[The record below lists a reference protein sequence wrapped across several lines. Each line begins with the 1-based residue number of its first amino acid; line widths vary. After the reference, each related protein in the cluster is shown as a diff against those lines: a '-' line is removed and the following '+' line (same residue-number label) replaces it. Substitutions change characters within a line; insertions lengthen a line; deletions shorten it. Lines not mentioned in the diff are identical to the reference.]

1 MSKTCNCYLVSGEHC
16 RYNAK
21 PHSLYC
27 GVHKSCKKALPKRA
41 SPKKSLKKRASPKRA
56 SPKRASPKRVSPKPN
71 ICPPGKEPHPK
82 DPKKCLVSCKPGL
95 VRSMDTMRCKKVE
108 NDPKDDSKDEI
119 KDDSKDDDKIGES
132 IVLMIT
138 GHGSDLKELSK
149 DEKDRFKNVKIAY
162 RIPHNILN
170 FIYPSYFNVLRNR
183 YIDDKKFHSNQDIMD
198 EYIRDCEKNKV
209 NDDKILKNYEKY
221 VYPGHASPLASMIKK
236 KKQCYVGRAVVDRL
250 FWFGDKTWKKTQN
263 LPTFTKI
270 TNPFMGNMFVLRATK
285 ANGEMLQG
293 ELLAPLKKSDGLDPL
308 RRSVKNMILTGSM
321 YIRLSQLLPLLQK
334 SYKRVY
340 IYDFACRQAMHTLQ
354 LDSKNRQRI
363 YQEEKRLFTPQSS
376 PRK

>member
-1 MSKTCNCYLVSGEHC
+1 MNKTCNCYLASGEHC

-21 PHSLYC
+21 PDSLYC
-27 GVHKSCKKALPKRA
+27 GVHKSCKNKIKASPKTA
-41 SPKKSLKKRASPKRA
+41 SPKKSLKKTASPKRA
-56 SPKRASPKRVSPKPN
+56 SPKPN
-71 ICPPGKEPHPK
+71 NCPPGKEPHPK

-108 NDPKDDSKDEI
+108 NDI
-119 KDDSKDDDKIGES
+119 KDDPKDDDKIGES

-149 DEKDRFKNVKIAY
+149 NEKDRFKNVKIAY
-162 RIPHNILN
+162 RIPYNILN
-170 FIYPSYFNVLRNR
+170 FIYPSYFNVLRNL

-209 NDDKILKNYEKY
+209 NDARILENYKPY

-236 KKQCYVGRAVVDRL
+236 KKQCYIGRAVVDRL

-308 RRSVKNMILTGSM
+308 RQSVKNMILTGSM

>member
-1 MSKTCNCYLVSGEHC
+1 MSKKCNCYLASGEHC

-21 PHSLYC
+21 PYSLYC

-41 SPKKSLKKRASPKRA
+41 SPKRASPKGASPKKSLKKKS
-56 SPKRASPKRVSPKPN
+56 SPKPN
-71 ICPPGKEPHPK
+71 NCPPGKEPHPK

-108 NDPKDDSKDEI
+108 NDPKDDS

-198 EYIRDCEKNKV
+198 EYIRDCDKNKV

-221 VYPGHASPLASMIKK
+221 VYPGHASPLSSMIKK

-293 ELLAPLKKSDGLDPL
+293 ELLAPLKKSDGLDHL